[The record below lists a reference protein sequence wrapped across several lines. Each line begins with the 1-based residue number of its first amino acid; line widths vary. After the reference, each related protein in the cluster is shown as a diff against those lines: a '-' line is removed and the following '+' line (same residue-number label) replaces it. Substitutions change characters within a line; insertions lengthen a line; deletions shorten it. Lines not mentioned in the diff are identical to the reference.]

1 MGRKKEYIE
10 RLPPTSSEQNRE
22 KKNTTQIMIKFKEKV
37 VISRWYQNK
46 EKDLKIKKNILK
58 PQNKEKV
65 VISRWYHK
73 QLLRTNTK
81 NTKKKSRWYHKQ
93 FLRTNTKNTK
103 KKVVGISIRL

>member
-1 MGRKKEYIE
+1 
-10 RLPPTSSEQNRE
+10 
-22 KKNTTQIMIKFKEKV
+22 MIKLKEKV

-81 NTKKKSRWYHKQ
+81 NTKKK
-93 FLRTNTKNTK
+93 
-103 KKVVGISIRL
+103 VVGISIRLLRTRARRKSKTLTSTQNTHS